1 MTESSLRGA
10 ICNWLCCETVS
21 NILEWSRRRRRRQT
35 MIILP
40 SGLYEPR
47 RSLLIERGAAR
58 KTRRVLGGNKLLSLL
73 RLVQLRD
80 RFSKLGTIFTLG
92 SALKD
97 TWPYT
102 LRCHLQISSHK
113 QRRYRTEQHD
123 AKLTDQIFKTGDY
136 FHTWFCTTRQENT

>member
-1 MTESSLRGA
+1 
-10 ICNWLCCETVS
+10 
-21 NILEWSRRRRRRQT
+21 

-58 KTRRVLGGNKLLSLL
+58 KTRRVPGGNKLLSLL

-80 RFSKLGTIFTLG
+80 RFLKLGTVFTLG

-97 TWPYT
+97 
-102 LRCHLQISSHK
+102 R
-113 QRRYRTEQHD
+113 
-123 AKLTDQIFKTGDY
+123 LTRGPT
-136 FHTWFCTTRQENT
+136 H